1 MSSIIFATFLVIS
14 TLSAASS
21 VPIPDESTTDPNLL
35 NEMPSPYDF
44 GYEFGDG
51 QGMVQYR
58 RESADANGEVKGSY
72 GYTDSNGLYRNVEY
86 TAGADGYKAVI
97 RSNEPGLSNQ
107 NTADATFFVELP
119 PPEVLLEQISPVPET
134 EVFIPEI

>member
-1 MSSIIFATFLVIS
+1 MISMLFAIFLIISV
-14 TLSAASS
+14 LSAASA
-21 VPIPDESTTDPNLL
+21 VPIPYESTTDPNLL
-35 NEMPSPYDF
+35 NEVPSPYDF
-44 GYEFGDG
+44 GFEFGDD

-58 RESADANGEVKGSY
+58 RESSNVNGEIKGSY

-107 NTADATFFVELP
+107 NTADATFFVEPP
-119 PPEVLLEQISPVPET
+119 PPEVLLEPISPEP